1 MTTHATGSF
10 EGKGWEESAY
20 DEGEGKPKLT
30 HAGVTNA
37 YKGDIEGEG
46 VLEYL
51 MVYLA
56 DGSVPFIGLERIS
69 GRLGGRTGSFV
80 LQHSGTWENGTA
92 RATWAVVQGSGTGEL
107 SGLRGSGGYE
117 AAHDASS
124 LTLDYDF
131 A

>member
-1 MTTHATGSF
+1 MTAHATGSF
-10 EGKGWEESAY
+10 EGKRWEETAY

-30 HAGVTNA
+30 RASVGNA
-37 YKGDIEGEG
+37 YHGDVEGEG

-51 MVYLA
+51 MLYRA
-56 DGSVPFIGLERIS
+56 DGPVDFIGLERID

-92 RATWAVVQGSGTGEL
+92 RATWTVVPGSATGEL
-107 SGLRGSGGYE
+107 TGLRGSGGYE
-117 AAHDASS
+117 ATHDKSS